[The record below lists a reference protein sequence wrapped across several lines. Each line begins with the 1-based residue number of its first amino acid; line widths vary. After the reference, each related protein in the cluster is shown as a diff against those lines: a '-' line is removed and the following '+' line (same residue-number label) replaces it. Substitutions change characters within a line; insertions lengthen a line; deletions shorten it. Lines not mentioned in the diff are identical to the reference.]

1 MDKEVV
7 YWKGIRAI
15 IGLIFQIP
23 DKNTIYL
30 LDLGKNK
37 LADIH
42 TFFCLRD
49 IDIVLISENLEIV
62 GCYLRVKPF
71 RVIFPK
77 RKFRFIVEGVD
88 ISKKDVNT
96 VISFIKKNIYL
107 HKV

>member
-1 MDKEVV
+1 LDKEVV